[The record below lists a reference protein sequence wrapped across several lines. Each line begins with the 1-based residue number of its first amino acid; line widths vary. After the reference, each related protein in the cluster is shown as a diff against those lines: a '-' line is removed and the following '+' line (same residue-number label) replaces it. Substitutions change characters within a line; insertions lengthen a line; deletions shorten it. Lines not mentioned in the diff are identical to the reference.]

1 MAPKKVTR
9 RDFMKLSGMSMLSIL
24 LAGMTGL
31 GYASLVEPG
40 WLVVEQIKLTLPRL
54 SSKFSGFRIAQISDI
69 HLGGW
74 MNKERLTQVVET
86 VISQTPDLV
95 VMTGDYVIGHNWH
108 GDVNATLT
116 VLREEISK
124 LTSRFLTLSVLGNH
138 DHWLNA
144 AVVQTSLNACG
155 VIDIGND
162 VFSLDRGG
170 SRFHI
175 AGVDDAYVEHDDL
188 KLVLEKLPEHGAAIL
203 LVHEPDYADLSSETG
218 RFELQLSG
226 HSHGGQVVLPFF
238 GPPILPKFAEKYP
251 SGLYKVN
258 NMYQYTNRGVG
269 MTNPTIRFNCRPEIT
284 VFTLESV

>member
-31 GYASLVEPG
+31 GYASLVEPS

-170 SRFHI
+170 SKFHI